1 MRFRESGDAFATAY
15 AAGLGGLGQ
24 AAEDMAHE
32 LGRSIPG
39 FHAGEM
45 IRVHKFLNQR
55 PDIGSLDA
63 LITQDH
69 LDVAAMHAL
78 MAVPSD
84 TVPRLAMISPAAS
97 FAAAARSR
105 LYDPTIYYSWIFGVL
120 KEYDLADCI
129 AACVSLG
136 TRVTVLGPLDE
147 ASQPMNTT
155 QANIAYAFPGFLLD
169 LAVHTFHYLLAIE
182 VNHPGWAQ
190 WWRGSQINKWPMNER
205 IADVNTAITHVSM
218 SLLERLH

>member
-32 LGRSIPG
+32 LGRYIPG

-63 LITQDH
+63 VITQDH

-155 QANIAYAFPGFLLD
+155 QANIAYAFPVKF
-169 LAVHTFHYLLAIE
+169 
-182 VNHPGWAQ
+182 
-190 WWRGSQINKWPMNER
+190 GSPHFSLFVGNRSQSSWMGSVV
-205 IADVNTAITHVSM
+205 AWITNQ
-218 SLLERLH
+218 